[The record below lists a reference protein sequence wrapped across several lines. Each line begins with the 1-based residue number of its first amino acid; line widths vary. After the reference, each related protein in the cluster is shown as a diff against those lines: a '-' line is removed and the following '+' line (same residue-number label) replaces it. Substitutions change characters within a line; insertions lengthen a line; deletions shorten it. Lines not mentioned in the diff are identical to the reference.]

1 MPGSNY
7 HQLDAVVGV
16 MVKLKPRRILD
27 VGVGFGK
34 YGVLAREYLDLWE
47 GEEKGKDAYRNF
59 ETIVDGIEVYKE
71 YLTPLHDFVY
81 NHVYAGDAANVVPT
95 LKGTYDL
102 ALFIDVIEHMG
113 KEEGLALL
121 RNLLKKC
128 RNVIVSTPHDIGHQH
143 ALFGNPHEH
152 HVFQWE
158 PVHFEAFPKRALIP
172 NDASLIY
179 VLGEDAEEISALAR
193 QREWA
198 ALKRSIRTLFPFLVA
213 PYLALK
219 RLLRHVFS

>member
-16 MVKLKPRRILD
+16 MVKLKPRRVFD

-81 NHVYAGDAANVVPT
+81 NHVYAGDAAN
-95 LKGTYDL
+95 G
-102 ALFIDVIEHMG
+102 
-113 KEEGLALL
+113 EGI
-121 RNLLKKC
+121 C
-128 RNVIVSTPHDIGHQH
+128 RC
-143 ALFGNPHEH
+143 
-152 HVFQWE
+152 
-158 PVHFEAFPKRALIP
+158 
-172 NDASLIY
+172 ASMSLP
-179 VLGEDAEEISALAR
+179 S
-193 QREWA
+193 
-198 ALKRSIRTLFPFLVA
+198 
-213 PYLALK
+213 
-219 RLLRHVFS
+219 